1 MSISVTVYTE
11 ITVNRKA
18 QLLTIYSTLLS
29 SYLLISFNSLDALEL
44 YFPQFIH
51 SVFLPFVVFL
61 LLLLCVIL
69 GVSLTDLPWANTPLY
84 QNLGSLSV
92 WLAKARLNRWKDF

>member
-11 ITVNRKA
+11 ITVNWKA

-51 SVFLPFVVFL
+51 SVFFIFCSVFAPFT
-61 LLLLCVIL
+61 LCYPRCV
-69 GVSLTDLPWANTPLY
+69 TY
-84 QNLGSLSV
+84 
-92 WLAKARLNRWKDF
+92 